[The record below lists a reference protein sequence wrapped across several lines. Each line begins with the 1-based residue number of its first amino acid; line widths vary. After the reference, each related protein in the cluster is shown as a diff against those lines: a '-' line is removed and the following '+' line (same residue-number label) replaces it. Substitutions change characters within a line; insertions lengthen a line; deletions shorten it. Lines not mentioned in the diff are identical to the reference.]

1 LNMGCLRHTGRPCVV
16 FMYYTVYT
24 SEARGVRW
32 PIGGHQTSENVNTK
46 EGRNLFNSK
55 PKDIIR
61 VGVMD

>member
-1 LNMGCLRHTGRPCVV
+1 
-16 FMYYTVYT
+16 MYYAVYT
-24 SEARGVRW
+24 SEVRGVRW
-32 PIGGHQTSENVNTK
+32 LAGGPQTSENVNTK